1 LNPGLPSSTVSSAD
15 WESRSG
21 YPREVLRLVVRVA
34 RRLVANI
41 PQDPV
46 SFIVLL
52 PFIDLTWIL
61 LEVIINL
68 FDLPDYVLES
78 EFRR

>member
-1 LNPGLPSSTVSSAD
+1 M
-15 WESRSG
+15 
-21 YPREVLRLVVRVA
+21 VRVA

>member
-1 LNPGLPSSTVSSAD
+1 M
-15 WESRSG
+15 
-21 YPREVLRLVVRVA
+21 VVRVA

-61 LEVIINL
+61 LEVINL